1 MPNTPSLKC
10 PEVYEA
16 LRRDGMSKEAAAKIS
31 NAMFSRGKCGGKKE
45 MSEQAAFMVTTDKA
59 GRPRWIA
66 VSSSAY
72 LDRDNEIVSR
82 AALEADVARAD
93 KTKEYGPLLWWHTG
107 AKLGD
112 CDYNALHGRM
122 LVESG
127 TFLDESIAG
136 AVAQKSG
143 ELGLSIGFR
152 HPATEPKD
160 GVFETIRRYE
170 RSLLPKRAASN
181 PYTVLTVKGADM
193 NGEKLAEL
201 EALLGAETT
210 AKVLAVVETTD
221 KAAEAEG
228 VRHKEQGLLSR
239 LGAWLLGQPEVT
251 DATKEAGD
259 AESEEEAPPAEAAAQ
274 TEAAE
279 AGATDGEGEAA
290 TKAADEDPDELPVT
304 AADLKTVMATL
315 RKEMSDMMSKT
326 KETDTSA
333 LATKVEVAAVLDK
346 LNAVEAATDKA
357 VRATAALAGDLPR
370 GVAGVFRASQAEG
383 TATEKAQALSE
394 KAVTT
399 NDPLDSWVSSKFGA

>member
-1 MPNTPSLKC
+1 MPNTPSIRC
-10 PEVYEA
+10 PKIYRA

-31 NAMFSRGKCGGKKE
+31 NAMYSRGKCGSRKE
-45 MSEQAAFMVTTDKA
+45 MSEQAFMVTTDKA

-93 KTKEYGPLLWWHTG
+93 TTKEYGPLLWWHTG

-136 AVAQKSG
+136 AVAQKSN

-274 TEAAE
+274 TEAVE
-279 AGATDGEGEAA
+279 ADATDGEAA
-290 TKAADEDPDELPVT
+290 ETKAADESDDELYVT

-315 RKEMSDMMSKT
+315 RKEIADMMSKT
-326 KETDTSA
+326 KETDTSD
-333 LATKVEVAAVLDK
+333 LATKAEVAAVLDK